1 MDPFLNHDSEKV
13 SPAAK
18 LALVKPVK
26 KNLSL
31 VKLAGE
37 KSAALKP
44 EVSAALKPELGQA
57 SSAASDMRIETQNL
71 RYIAGLLKQS
81 ASSDQ

>member
-1 MDPFLNHDSEKV
+1 MDPFLNHESEKV

-18 LALVKPVK
+18 LAMIKPVK
-26 KNLSL
+26 KSLSL
-31 VKLAGE
+31 VMVAGE
-37 KSAALKP
+37 K
-44 EVSAALKPELGQA
+44 SAALKPELGQA
-57 SSAASDMRIETQNL
+57 SSAASDIRIETQNL